1 MDLSHLGFDIKPSV
15 QTKDQKNKKERSEQK
30 EQDKKYVGAPYNFVS
45 FSNKVYSYEEKLP
58 THNAVE
64 ENLHSGE
71 LSYEI
76 TAKTDI
82 LVDDGKHQF
91 YKNAEGMYAIPGS
104 SIRGMI
110 RNNVQILGFSSFY
123 DDIDDYALMYRN
135 VASGREQDR
144 YKKILGSKLLPLP
157 NGKGSINVLQ
167 HVRAGY
173 ICKENGAYVIYG
185 TCVKS
190 IKKEL
195 GDMNYYVLNERCI
208 VDNYLEAR
216 GDAKKFAYPAFLE
229 HGKSVM
235 QHEFKEFRKDVKGGQ
250 VSYIGT
256 ENGEYKPFSKKVS
269 YEIANLKNVTAVG
282 EPGQFSK
289 DGYMVLTGRMKQK
302 KAVYIIP
309 DIDRSK
315 KIIIS
320 DEDIRAFKAD
330 FKKKENTL
338 KNFGGKEWFDL
349 PEEGKEKPVFYIELD
364 GRLYFGFTPRLRLFF
379 DHTIKYG
386 LKKSHE
392 EGLID
397 YSKAIFGYA
406 GKEMSYKSRV
416 SFSDAVIVSQPKF
429 GKEEKVVLAE
439 PKPSSYMDY
448 LKGKKPDDIVT
459 YNQDEFELRGVKQYW
474 LHSKENPK
482 NTGNGNENIGSM
494 LRPLSKGA
502 VFAGKIRFH
511 DLTDD
516 ELGLLIWSIQ
526 LDKKSWMNIGKA
538 KPYGYGNIK
547 LDVTEIKEVNMKK
560 AYDLNQ
566 LTLDPFEPVDGD
578 ALIAIY
584 KNKMK
589 KFLGGKKVEEQNC
602 IKEFFAIKDPER
614 MPDES
619 QIRYMEIGKKEYQS
633 RTANLDR
640 ILRVTKK

>member
-71 LSYEI
+71 LSYEV

-91 YKNAEGMYAIPGS
+91 YRNAEGMYAIPGS
-104 SIRGMI
+104 SIRGLI

-123 DDIDDYALMYRN
+123 DDIDDYTLMYRN
-135 VASGREQDR
+135 VASRKEEDR
-144 YKKILGSKLLPLP
+144 YKTVLGSKMPPLQ
-157 NGKGSINVLQ
+157 NGKGINILKN
-167 HVRAGY
+167 VRAGY
-173 ICKENGAYVIYG
+173 ICKENGAYVIYR
-185 TCVKS
+185 TCVES

-195 GDMNYYVLNERCI
+195 GDMNYYVLNEKYI

-216 GDAKKFAYPAFLE
+216 GDAKKFSYPIFLE
-229 HGKSVM
+229 HGKSIM
-235 QHEFKEFRKDVKGGQ
+235 QHEFKRFKKGSKGYEGIHNT
-250 VSYIGT
+250 S
-256 ENGEYKPFSKKVS
+256 YKPFFKKVS
-269 YEIANLKNVTAVG
+269 YEIVNLKTVTAVG
-282 EPGQFSK
+282 EPKQFSK
-289 DGYMVLTGRMKQK
+289 EGYVISTGYISGK
-302 KAVYIIP
+302 KVIYIIP
-309 DIDRSK
+309 EIDRSK
-315 KIIIS
+315 KILVS
-320 DEDIRAFKAD
+320 DEDVLSFKID
-330 FKKKENTL
+330 FKKRENTL
-338 KNFGGKEWFDL
+338 KSFGEKEFFNL
-349 PEEGKEKPVFYIELD
+349 PGEGEQKPVFYIELD
-364 GRLYFGFTPRLRLFF
+364 GRLYFGFTPRLRLFY

-392 EGLID
+392 KGLID

-416 SFSDAVIVSQPKF
+416 SFTDAVAVSKPKF

-459 YNQDEFELRGVKQYW
+459 YNRDEFELRGVKQYW

-482 NTGNGNENIGSM
+482 NTGNKNENVGST
-494 LRPLSKGA
+494 LRPLSKGT
-502 VFAGKIRFH
+502 VFTGKVRFH
-511 DLTDD
+511 NLTDD

-578 ALIAIY
+578 ALITIY

-589 KFLGGKKVEEQNC
+589 EFLGGKKVEEQNC
-602 IKEFFAIKDPER
+602 IKEFFAIKDTER

-619 QIRYMEIGKKEYQS
+619 QIRYMEINKKEYQN
-633 RTANLDR
+633 RTATLDR
-640 ILRVTKK
+640 ILRVVKK

>member
-45 FSNKVYSYEEKLP
+45 FSNKVYSYEKKLP
-58 THNAVE
+58 AHNAVA

-71 LSYEI
+71 LSYKI

-82 LVDDGKHQF
+82 LVDDGKRQF

-104 SIRGMI
+104 SIRGLI

-185 TCVKS
+185 TCVES

-235 QHEFKEFRKDVKGGQ
+235 QHEFKEFRKDVKGGR

-315 KIIIS
+315 KIIIP

-338 KNFGGKEWFDL
+338 KNLGGKEWFDL
-349 PEEGKEKPVFYIELD
+349 PEEGKEKPVFYIALD
-364 GRLYFGFTPRLRLFF
+364 GRLYFGFTPRLRLFY

-416 SFSDAVIVSQPKF
+416 SFSDAVVVSQPKF

-474 LHSKENPK
+474 LHKKENPK
-482 NTGNGNENIGSM
+482 NTGNGNENIGST

-511 DLTDD
+511 NLTDD

-589 KFLGGKKVEEQNC
+589 EFLGGKKVEEQNC
-602 IKEFFAIKDPER
+602 IKEFFAIKDPEK

-640 ILRVTKK
+640 ILRVAKK